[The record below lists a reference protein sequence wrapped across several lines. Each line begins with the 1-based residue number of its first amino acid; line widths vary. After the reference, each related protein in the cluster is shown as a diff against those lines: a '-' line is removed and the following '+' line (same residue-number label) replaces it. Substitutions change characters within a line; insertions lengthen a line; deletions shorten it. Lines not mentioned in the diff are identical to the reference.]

1 MARPICASEPSS
13 SDACYDASV
22 ILGYDASGLANP
34 NSGSGRYTHRLL
46 VRLAELAGTESLRIR
61 PFYASWRQIPEVQA
75 ITGEL
80 HLRTLRL
87 MVPSR
92 LHRVWWHRL
101 GIPPLTWVAGPMDVV
116 HANDWLNPPF
126 SGRRTLNTVFDLAAL
141 RHGELYPDD
150 IRAAIVERVRV
161 LSRRGGWIVA
171 TSEATRQDVLE
182 FVHVSPE
189 RVVRI
194 YMGTDHLEE
203 GAPQRLAPGT
213 GSAPWRK
220 PYILY
225 VGTFEP
231 RKNLSRLIQAYARL
245 GDDLVRNFDL
255 LIVGPI
261 SGDAWNQDPSVA
273 LTEIATQRL
282 TDCVHLLGARSGS
295 ALADLYRH
303 ATVFTF
309 PTLYEGFG
317 IPVPEAMRFGV
328 PVVAANT
335 SSLPEIVGDAGV
347 LVDPYDVE
355 AIADGIRRILNDR
368 PLAKALGCRGQERMQ
383 SWTWERAARE
393 HCAVYRQIAEAV

>member
-1 MARPICASEPSS
+1 M
-13 SDACYDASV
+13 
-22 ILGYDASGLANP
+22 ILGYDVSGLANV

-46 VRLAELAGTESLRIR
+46 VRLAELAGTESLKIR
-61 PFYASWRQIPEVQA
+61 AFYGSWRQIPEVQA

-80 HLRTLRL
+80 HLRTRRL
-87 MVPSR
+87 VVPSR

-126 SGRRTLNTVFDLAAL
+126 FGRRTLNTVFDLAAL
-141 RHGELYPDD
+141 RHSEWYPED

-161 LSRRGGWIVA
+161 LSRRDGWIVA

-182 FVHVSPE
+182 FVHAPPE

-194 YMGTDHLEE
+194 YLGTDHLEE
-203 GAPQRLAPGT
+203 CAPQRLAPIV

-245 GDDLVRNFDL
+245 GDDFARDVDL
-255 LIVGPI
+255 LIVGRN
-261 SGDAWNQDPSVA
+261 SGGAWNQDPTA
-273 LTEIATQRL
+273 AIAEIATQHL
-282 TDCVHLLGARSGS
+282 TGRVHLLEARSDS
-295 ALADLYRH
+295 ALSEFYRH

-317 IPVPEAMRFGV
+317 IPVSEAMRCGV

-335 SSLPEIVGDAGV
+335 SSLPEIVDDAGI

-368 PLAKALGCRGQERMQ
+368 SLAETLGRRGRERMQ